1 MPIKLLIID
10 DEVDFRESIALYFLD
25 AGFTVFEA
33 SNGREGLG
41 VFDRERPDIVFTD
54 LRMPVMDGFEVIA
67 ELTVSSP
74 ETPIIV
80 ISGVGLVKEVI
91 HAIRLGAR
99 DYLVKPILDMDAL
112 KLVLMR
118 ALRENTL
125 LKEIDSLK
133 EKLLRG
139 HLSHQEAFASIRT
152 QDPSMIALMQYLEA
166 IAPSSEPVLIT
177 GETGTGK
184 ELLAQAVHKISGRGG
199 SFVPVNVSG
208 LDDQMFTDTLFG
220 HVKGAFSGADQ
231 RRGGLL
237 AQADG
242 GTIFLDEIGDLCES
256 SQIKLLRLLQEREFY
271 PLGSDIPSRTD
282 ARVVAATNRDLRSL
296 VQKGAFRQDLY
307 YRLFAHQIKIPPLRE
322 RGGDLALLLDYF
334 LEDAAKAFGKKKP
347 TCPPELGSYLAAC
360 GFPGNVRELR
370 AMVFDAVARHSH
382 GVLSMV
388 SFREAIGSEF
398 KAKPPACDT
407 TKRSVVLRYCDE
419 ERMPTL
425 DEAES
430 VLIEQALDLAHGNQ
444 GVAATY
450 LGISRNALN
459 KKITRGRAAD
469 HPTVQSEA

>member
-1 MPIKLLIID
+1 MNPVRLLIID
-10 DEVDFRESIALYFLD
+10 DEVDFRESIAMYFLD
-25 AGFTVFEA
+25 AGFKVFEA
-33 SNGREGLG
+33 SNGREGLE
-41 VFDRERPDIVFTD
+41 VFRRERPDIVFTD

-67 ELTVSSP
+67 ELTDSSP
-74 ETPIIV
+74 DTPIIV

-91 HAIRLGAR
+91 HAMRLGAR

-118 ALRENTL
+118 ALRENSL

-139 HLSHQEAFASIRT
+139 HLGHQDAFAAIKT
-152 QDPSMIALMQYLEA
+152 QNPAMIALMQYLEA
-166 IAPSSEPVLIT
+166 IAHSSEPVLIT

-184 ELLAQAVHKISGRGG
+184 ELLAQAVHRVSERRG
-199 SFVPVNVSG
+199 SFIPVNVSG

-237 AQADG
+237 TQADG
-242 GTIFLDEIGDLCES
+242 GTLFLDEIGDLCES

-271 PLGSDIPSRTD
+271 PLGSDTPRRTD
-282 ARVVAATNRDLRSL
+282 ARIVAATNRDLRSM
-296 VQKGAFRQDLY
+296 VQLGSFRQDLY

-322 RGGDLALLLDYF
+322 REGDLALLLDYF
-334 LEDAAKAFGKKKP
+334 LLDAARVFEKKKP
-347 TCPPELGSYLAAC
+347 TCPPELCSYLAAYA
-360 GFPGNVRELR
+360 FPGNVRELR
-370 AMVFDAVARHSH
+370 AMVYDAVARHSH
-382 GVLSMV
+382 GVLSID
-388 SFREAIGSEF
+388 SFRRAIGPEHQVRAPLPDSGRR
-398 KAKPPACDT
+398 A
-407 TKRSVVLRYCDE
+407 VVLRYRDE

-425 DEAES
+425 DEAET

-459 KKITRGRAAD
+459 KKIIRGRD
-469 HPTVQSEA
+469 PRPC

>member
-1 MPIKLLIID
+1 MNPIKLLLID

-33 SNGREGLG
+33 SNGREGLEA
-41 VFDRERPDIVFTD
+41 FDRERPDIVFTD

-67 ELTVSSP
+67 ALTNSSP

-91 HAIRLGAR
+91 HAMRLGAR

-112 KLVLMR
+112 KLVLVR
-118 ALRENTL
+118 ALRENSL

-139 HLSHQEAFASIRT
+139 HLSHQDAFASIKT
-152 QDPSMIALMQYLEA
+152 QHPAMIALMQYLEA
-166 IAPSSEPVLIT
+166 IAVSSEPVLIT

-184 ELLAQAVHKISGRGG
+184 ELLAQAVHKVSQRRG

-237 AQADG
+237 TQADA

-271 PLGSDIPSRTD
+271 PLGSDTPRRTD
-282 ARVVAATNRDLRSL
+282 ARIVAATNRDLRAM
-296 VQKGAFRQDLY
+296 VQKGTFRQDLY
-307 YRLFAHQIKIPPLRE
+307 YRLFAHQIKIPPLRD
-322 RGGDLALLLDYF
+322 RDGDLALLLDCF
-334 LEDAAKAFGKKKP
+334 LCDAAKAFDKKKP
-347 TCPPELGSYLAAC
+347 TCPPELCCYLAAY

-370 AMVFDAVARHSH
+370 AMVYDAVARHGH
-382 GVLSMV
+382 GVLSID
-388 SFREAIGSEF
+388 SFRRAIGSEYQ
-398 KAKPPACDT
+398 ARATPPDSS
-407 TKRSVVLRYCDE
+407 KRSVVLRFCDE

-425 DEAES
+425 DEAEA

-459 KKITRGRAAD
+459 KKIIRGRE
-469 HPTVQSEA
+469 PRLS

>member
-1 MPIKLLIID
+1 MMPIKLLIID

-33 SNGREGLG
+33 SNGREGLQ
-41 VFDRERPDIVFTD
+41 VFQQERPDLVFTD
-54 LRMPVMDGFEVIA
+54 LRMPVMDGFEVIT
-67 ELTVSSP
+67 ELTASNP
-74 ETPIIV
+74 ETPIVV

-91 HAIRLGAR
+91 HAMRLGAR

-118 ALRENTL
+118 ALRENSL

-139 HLSHQEAFASIRT
+139 HLSHPEAFDAIKT
-152 QDPSMIALMQYLEA
+152 QNPSLIALMQYLEA
-166 IAPSSEPVLIT
+166 IAGSSEPVLIT

-184 ELLAQAVHKISGRGG
+184 ELLAQSVHKISGRRG

-237 AQADG
+237 TQADG
-242 GTIFLDEIGDLCES
+242 GTIFLDEIGDLCET

-271 PLGSDIPSRTD
+271 PLGSDTPRRTD
-282 ARVVAATNRDLRSL
+282 ARIVAATNKDLREMVHQGS
-296 VQKGAFRQDLY
+296 FRQDLY

-322 RGGDLALLLDYF
+322 RNGDLALLLDCF
-334 LEDAAKAFGKKKP
+334 LGEAARAFGKKKP
-347 TCPPELGSYLAAC
+347 TCPPELCSYLAAY

-382 GVLSMV
+382 GVLSID
-388 SFREAIGSEF
+388 SFRTAIGLESHP
-398 KAKPPACDT
+398 KAPALDPS
-407 TKRSVVLRYCDE
+407 KRSVVLRFCDE

-425 DEAES
+425 DEAET

-459 KKITRGRAAD
+459 KKIIRGRE
-469 HPTVQSEA
+469 PRPS

>member
-25 AGFTVFEA
+25 SGFTVFEA
-33 SNGREGLG
+33 SNGREGLE
-41 VFDRERPDIVFTD
+41 VFGRERPDIVFTD
-54 LRMPVMDGFEVIA
+54 LRMPVMDGFEVIS
-67 ELTVSSP
+67 ELTASSP
-74 ETPIIV
+74 ETPLIV

-91 HAIRLGAR
+91 HAMRLGAR

-118 ALRENTL
+118 ALRENSL

-139 HLSHQEAFASIRT
+139 QLGHQDAFAPIKT
-152 QDPSMIALMQYLEA
+152 QNPSMIATMQYLEA
-166 IAPSSEPVLIT
+166 IALSAEPVLIT

-184 ELLAQAVHKISGRGG
+184 ELLAQAVHKISERRG

-237 AQADG
+237 TQADG
-242 GTIFLDEIGDLCES
+242 GTIFLDEIGDLCET
-256 SQIKLLRLLQEREFY
+256 SQIKLLRLQEREFY
-271 PLGSDIPSRTD
+271 PLGSDTPRRSD
-282 ARVVAATNRDLRSL
+282 ARIVAATNRDLRAM
-296 VQKGAFRQDLY
+296 VRAGAFRQDLY
-307 YRLFAHQIKIPPLRE
+307 YRLFAHQIKIPPLRD
-322 RGGDLALLLDYF
+322 RDGDLALLLDCF
-334 LEDAAKAFGKKKP
+334 LQDAAKAFDRKKP
-347 TCPPELGSYLAAC
+347 TCPPELCSYLAAY

-370 AMVFDAVARHSH
+370 AMVFDAVARHGH
-382 GVLSMV
+382 GVLSID
-388 SFREAIGSEF
+388 SFRKAIGSEF
-398 KAKPPACDT
+398 HPAKPSSNPA
-407 TKRSVVLRYCDE
+407 KPSVVLRFRDE

-425 DEAES
+425 DEAEA
-430 VLIEQALDLAHGNQ
+430 VLIGQALDLAGGNQ

-459 KKITRGRAAD
+459 KKIIRGRDQTA
-469 HPTVQSEA
+469 S

>member
-1 MPIKLLIID
+1 MTATKLLIID

-25 AGFTVFEA
+25 AGFTVIEA
-33 SNGREGLG
+33 SDGREGLEL
-41 VFDRERPDIVFTD
+41 FARERPDIVFTD

-67 ELTVSSP
+67 ALTASSP

-91 HAIRLGAR
+91 QAMRLGAR

-112 KLVLMR
+112 KLVLVR
-118 ALRENTL
+118 ALRENSL

-139 HLSHQEAFASIRT
+139 NLSHQDAFAAIKT
-152 QDPSMIALMQYLEA
+152 QNPAMIALMQYLEA
-166 IAPSSEPVLIT
+166 IALSCEPVLIT

-184 ELLAQAVHKISGRGG
+184 ELLAQAVHMISQRRG

-237 AQADG
+237 TQADG
-242 GTIFLDEIGDLCES
+242 GTIFLDEIGDLCET

-271 PLGSDIPSRTD
+271 PLGSDTPRRTD
-282 ARVVAATNRDLRSL
+282 ARIVAATNRDLRAM
-296 VQKGAFRQDLY
+296 VHKGEFRQDLY

-322 RGGDLALLLDYF
+322 REGDLTLLLDCF
-334 LEDAAKAFGKKKP
+334 LQDAARTFGKKKP
-347 TCPPELGSYLAAC
+347 TCPPELCSYLAAYD
-360 GFPGNVRELR
+360 FPGNVRELR

-382 GVLSMV
+382 GVLSLE
-388 SFREAIGSEF
+388 SFRKVIGSELHG
-398 KAKPPACDT
+398 KTPPGDP
-407 TKRSVVLRYCDE
+407 TKRSVILRFLQE

-425 DEAES
+425 DEAET

-459 KKITRGRAAD
+459 KKIIRSREPRPA
-469 HPTVQSEA
+469 

>member
-1 MPIKLLIID
+1 MMPIKLLIID

-33 SNGREGLG
+33 SNGREGLQ
-41 VFDRERPDIVFTD
+41 VFEQERPDLVFTD
-54 LRMPVMDGFEVIA
+54 LRMPVMDGFEVIT
-67 ELTVSSP
+67 ELTASSP
-74 ETPIIV
+74 ETPIVV

-91 HAIRLGAR
+91 HAMRLGAR

-118 ALRENTL
+118 ALRENSL

-139 HLSHQEAFASIRT
+139 HLTHPDAFDAIKT
-152 QDPSMIALMQYLEA
+152 QNPSMIALMQYLEA
-166 IAPSSEPVLIT
+166 IAGSSEPVLIT

-184 ELLAQAVHKISGRGG
+184 ELLAQSVHKISQRRG

-237 AQADG
+237 TQADG

-271 PLGSDIPSRTD
+271 PLGSDTPRRTD
-282 ARVVAATNRDLRSL
+282 ARIVAATNKDLREMVHLGS
-296 VQKGAFRQDLY
+296 FRQDLY

-322 RGGDLALLLDYF
+322 RNGDLALLLDCF
-334 LEDAAKAFGKKKP
+334 LGDAARAFGKKKP
-347 TCPPELGSYLAAC
+347 TCPPELCSYLAAY

-382 GVLSMV
+382 GVLSID
-388 SFREAIGSEF
+388 SFRRAIGLESHP
-398 KAKPPACDT
+398 KAPALDPS
-407 TKRSVVLRYCDE
+407 KRCVVLRLCDE

-425 DEAES
+425 DEAET
-430 VLIEQALDLAHGNQ
+430 VLIEQALELAHGNQ

-459 KKITRGRAAD
+459 KKIIRGRE
-469 HPTVQSEA
+469 PRPS

>member
-25 AGFTVFEA
+25 SGFTVFEA
-33 SNGREGLG
+33 SNGREGLE
-41 VFDRERPDIVFTD
+41 VFGRERPDIVFTD
-54 LRMPVMDGFEVIA
+54 LRMPVMDGFEVIS
-67 ELTVSSP
+67 ELTASSP
-74 ETPIIV
+74 ETPLIV

-91 HAIRLGAR
+91 HAMRLGAR

-118 ALRENTL
+118 ALRENSL

-139 HLSHQEAFASIRT
+139 QLGHQDAFAPIKT
-152 QDPSMIALMQYLEA
+152 QNPSMIATMQYLEA
-166 IAPSSEPVLIT
+166 IALSAEPVLIT

-184 ELLAQAVHKISGRGG
+184 ELLAQAVHKISERRG

-237 AQADG
+237 TQADG
-242 GTIFLDEIGDLCES
+242 GTIFLDEIGDLCET
-256 SQIKLLRLLQEREFY
+256 SQIKLLRLQERVFY
-271 PLGSDIPSRTD
+271 PLGSDTPRRSD
-282 ARVVAATNRDLRSL
+282 ARIVAATNRDLRAM
-296 VQKGAFRQDLY
+296 VRAGAFRQDLY
-307 YRLFAHQIKIPPLRE
+307 YRLFAHQIKIPPLRD
-322 RGGDLALLLDYF
+322 RDGDLALLLDCF
-334 LEDAAKAFGKKKP
+334 LQDAAKAFDRKKP
-347 TCPPELGSYLAAC
+347 TCPPELCSYLAAY

-370 AMVFDAVARHSH
+370 AMVFDAVARHGH
-382 GVLSMV
+382 GVLSID
-388 SFREAIGSEF
+388 SFRKAIGSEF
-398 KAKPPACDT
+398 HPAKPSSNPA
-407 TKRSVVLRYCDE
+407 KPSVVLRFRDE

-425 DEAES
+425 DEAEA
-430 VLIEQALDLAHGNQ
+430 VLIGQALDLAGGNQ

-459 KKITRGRAAD
+459 KKIIRGRDQTA
-469 HPTVQSEA
+469 S

>member
-1 MPIKLLIID
+1 MMPIKLLIID

-33 SNGREGLG
+33 CNGREGLE
-41 VFDRERPDIVFTD
+41 VFARERPDVVFTD
-54 LRMPVMDGFEVIA
+54 LRMPVLDGFEVIA
-67 ELTVSSP
+67 ELTSSSP

-80 ISGVGLVKEVI
+80 ISGVGLVREVI
-91 HAIRLGAR
+91 HAMRLGAR

-118 ALRENTL
+118 ALRENSL

-139 HLSHQEAFASIRT
+139 HLSHQDAFAPIKT
-152 QDPSMIALMQYLEA
+152 QNPSMVALMQYIEA
-166 IAPSSEPVLIT
+166 IATSSEPVLIT

-184 ELLAQAVHKISGRGG
+184 ELLAQAVHKISERKG

-237 AQADG
+237 TQADG
-242 GTIFLDEIGDLCES
+242 GTIFLDEIGDLCET

-271 PLGSDIPSRTD
+271 PLGSDTPRRTD
-282 ARVVAATNRDLRSL
+282 ARIVAATNRDLRAMVRSGL
-296 VQKGAFRQDLY
+296 FRQDLY
-307 YRLFAHQIKIPPLRE
+307 YRLFAHQILIPPLRE
-322 RGGDLALLLDYF
+322 RDGDLALLLDCF
-334 LEDAAKAFGKKKP
+334 LSDAAKAFDKKKP
-347 TCPPELGSYLAAC
+347 TCPAELCSYLAAY

-370 AMVFDAVARHSH
+370 AMVFDAVARHGH
-382 GVLSMV
+382 GVLSIE
-388 SFREAIGSEF
+388 SFRKAIGSESYL
-398 KAKPPACDT
+398 KAPVPDT
-407 TKRSVVLRYCDE
+407 TKPSVVLRFRDE

-425 DEAES
+425 DEAET
-430 VLIEQALDLAHGNQ
+430 VLIEQALELAHGNQ
-444 GVAATY
+444 GIAATY

-459 KKITRGRAAD
+459 KKLVRGRVTE
-469 HPTVQSEA
+469 HC

>member
-1 MPIKLLIID
+1 MPVKLLIID

-33 SNGREGLG
+33 SNGREGLD
-41 VFDRERPDIVFTD
+41 VFHRERPDIVFTD

-67 ELTVSSP
+67 ELTLSSP

-80 ISGVGLVKEVI
+80 LSGVGLVKEVI
-91 HAIRLGAR
+91 HAMRLGAR
-99 DYLVKPILDMDAL
+99 DYLVKPILDLDAL

-118 ALRENTL
+118 ALRENSL

-139 HLSHQEAFASIRT
+139 HLSHQDAFVSLTT
-152 QDPSMIALMQYLEA
+152 QNPSMIALMQYLEA
-166 IAPSSEPVLIT
+166 IALSSEPVLIT

-184 ELLAQAVHKISGRGG
+184 ELLAQAVHKVSKRRG

-242 GTIFLDEIGDLCES
+242 GTIFLDEIGDLCET

-271 PLGSDIPSRTD
+271 PLGSDTPSRTD
-282 ARVVAATNRDLRSL
+282 ARVVAATNRDLRGL
-296 VQKGAFRQDLY
+296 VQSGAFRQDLY
-307 YRLFAHQIKIPPLRE
+307 YRLFAHQVKIPPLRD
-322 RGGDLALLLDYF
+322 RHGDLALLLDRF
-334 LEDAAKAFGKKKP
+334 LHDAAMAFEKKKP
-347 TCPPELGSYLAAC
+347 TCPPELCSYLEAYS
-360 GFPGNVRELR
+360 FPGNVRELR
-370 AMVFDAVARHSH
+370 AIVFDAVARHGH
-382 GVLSMV
+382 GVLSLD
-388 SFREAIGSEF
+388 SFRQAIGSEY
-398 KAKPPACDT
+398 KATPSLSDPSK
-407 TKRSVVLRYCDE
+407 KSIVLRCCQE

-425 DEAES
+425 DEAEA
-430 VLIEQALDLAHGNQ
+430 VLIAQALDLAHGNQ

-459 KKITRGRAAD
+459 KKLIRGRVAD
-469 HPTVQSEA
+469 LTD

>member
-1 MPIKLLIID
+1 MTPIKLLIID

-25 AGFTVFEA
+25 AGFTVIEA
-33 SNGREGLG
+33 SDGREGLEL
-41 VFDRERPDIVFTD
+41 FARERPDIVFTD

-67 ELTVSSP
+67 ALTATSP

-80 ISGVGLVKEVI
+80 ISGIGLVKEVI
-91 HAIRLGAR
+91 QAMRLGAR

-118 ALRENTL
+118 ALRENSL

-139 HLSHQEAFASIRT
+139 HLGHQDAFAAIKT
-152 QDPSMIALMQYLEA
+152 QNPAMIALMQYLEA
-166 IAPSSEPVLIT
+166 IALSCEPVLIT

-184 ELLAQAVHKISGRGG
+184 ELLAQAVHKISQRRG

-242 GTIFLDEIGDLCES
+242 GTIFLDEIGDLCET

-271 PLGSDIPSRTD
+271 PLGSDTPRRTD
-282 ARVVAATNRDLRSL
+282 ARIVAATNRDLRVM
-296 VQKGAFRQDLY
+296 VQKGEFRQDLY

-322 RGGDLALLLDYF
+322 RDGDLALLLDCF
-334 LEDAAKAFGKKKP
+334 LQDAARTFGKKKP
-347 TCPPELGSYLAAC
+347 TCPPELCSYLAAYD
-360 GFPGNVRELR
+360 FPGNVRELR

-382 GVLSMV
+382 GVLSLE
-388 SFREAIGSEF
+388 SFRKVIGTEHGG
-398 KAKPPACDT
+398 KALPGDPA
-407 TKRSVVLRYCDE
+407 KRSVILRFLDE

-425 DEAES
+425 DEAET

-459 KKITRGRAAD
+459 KKIIRGRD
-469 HPTVQSEA
+469 PRPS